1 MLLDIETAKIYA
13 DSERTK
19 EILINLIGNAL
30 KYTAQG
36 SVSVSGKIKDNSYL
50 ITVADTGFGI
60 SAEDQKRLFQKFS
73 RIQNRKTQMITGTG
87 LGLWITF
94 ELARRMNGAITVESI
109 EGVGSHFTL
118 HLPLAKKA

>member
-1 MLLDIETAKIYA
+1 MVNIDPQFLISQSVEELRSQSIQKGLELVLLDIETAKIYA

-87 LGLWITF
+87 LGAMDNI
-94 ELARRMNGAITVESI
+94 
-109 EGVGSHFTL
+109 
-118 HLPLAKKA
+118 